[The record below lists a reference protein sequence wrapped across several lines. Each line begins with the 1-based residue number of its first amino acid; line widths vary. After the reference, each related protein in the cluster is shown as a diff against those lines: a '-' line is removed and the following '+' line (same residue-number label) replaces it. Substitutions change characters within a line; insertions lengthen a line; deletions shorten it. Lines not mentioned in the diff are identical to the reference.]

1 MHGMSLDGSYRLHN
15 ATHAMLELF
24 YSLPPDVQEKVYLN
38 EFSSEEVEASD
49 EYRCEPS
56 SPSCALRFCLYGF
69 FTYSGSI
76 EEYAHYRQ
84 HGMCSQCKDK
94 NDRRL
99 ARRKERLEGYARL
112 NQAIRDDDWPGMDAH
127 GHWSG
132 IFSDYDELSD
142 RDPDE
147 HDIMEMALEADRLN
161 DRMSDI

>member
-1 MHGMSLDGSYRLHN
+1 M
-15 ATHAMLELF
+15 F
-24 YSLPPDVQEKVYLN
+24 
-38 EFSSEEVEASD
+38 
-49 EYRCEPS
+49 
-56 SPSCALRFCLYGF
+56 
-69 FTYSGSI
+69 SGSI

-147 HDIMEMALEADRLN
+147 HAIMEMALEADRLN